1 MTTPDPRDRSVL
13 IVGASAGG
21 LATAEALRRLG
32 HRGRLTFVES
42 GTHLP
47 YDRPPL
53 SKQFL
58 SGEWERERVAL
69 RDDAVLGQLQAHFL
83 LGERAMALETVTR
96 TVETDLWRSLT
107 ADAVVIAT
115 GVDARWLPGAQDLF
129 GVHTLRSLD
138 DAVALRGRLERR
150 GPLVVVGNG
159 VLGSEIAAT
168 AAQRGTE
175 TTLVGSSATPME
187 GSLGRIASSVLARRH
202 EEAGVRLIGT
212 TRVSALR
219 GRSGRVQVVELA
231 DGTELEAATVVIA
244 IGSEPQTSWLDDS
257 GLTIDDGVVCDEY
270 CRAGEGIWAVG
281 DVARWQHIGL
291 GERLRLENRTN
302 ASEQGLAVARDI
314 LGEGAPYTPLPYFW
328 SDQYGQRIQVY
339 GSMLGAD
346 HVALADGSLEEG
358 RFVLEASRDGEPA
371 GVLGW
376 AMPKQARQRTRP
388 LHDRIKARSA
398 SALRPAD

>member
-1 MTTPDPRDRSVL
+1 MTAQDPRDRSVL
-13 IVGASAGG
+13 VVGASAGG

-32 HRGRLTFVES
+32 HRGRLTFIES
-42 GTHLP
+42 GVHLP

-69 RDDAVLGQLQAHFL
+69 RDDTVLAQLEAQFV
-83 LGERAMALETVTR
+83 LGERAVALETVTR
-96 TVETDLWRSLT
+96 TVETDMWRSFT

-138 DAVALRGRLERR
+138 DAVALRGRLEQR

-168 AAQRGTE
+168 AAQRGID
-175 TTLVGSSATPME
+175 TTLVGSSATPMA
-187 GSLGRIASSVLARRH
+187 GSLGHVGSAVLARRH
-202 EEAGVRLIGT
+202 QEAGVRLIGGK
-212 TRVSALR
+212 RVRALR
-219 GRSGRVQVVELA
+219 GRSGRVRTVELS
-231 DGTELEAATVVIA
+231 DGTELDAATVVIA
-244 IGSEPQTSWLDDS
+244 VGSEPQTSWLVDS

-291 GERLRLENRTN
+291 DQRLRLENRTN
-302 ASEQGLAVARDI
+302 AAEQGLAVARDI

-328 SDQYGQRIQVY
+328 SDQYEQRIQVY
-339 GSMLGAD
+339 GSMADAD
-346 HVALADGSLEEG
+346 HVSLVDGSLEDG
-358 RFVLEASRDGEPA
+358 RFVLEGSKDGEPI

-376 AMPKQARQRTRP
+376 AMPKQARLRTRP
-388 LHDRIKARSA
+388 LLDRIKTRSA
-398 SALRPAD
+398 SALGPAD